1 MNNFGVIEL
10 AGARTTAA
18 PGWAYVPD
26 VGPAAAVQQPA
37 NRKRARNAPGG
48 NLSIGDLS
56 ARQEAKARKEIEAL
70 DRDGARDASIPL
82 PVKSGR
88 AQVKYTPNV
97 RRIMQSQKTFANH
110 LDDFLALQALAEA
123 NPNAQASSSR
133 PGVASGSGSGKRP
146 SQVGKRDAATT
157 SRQQSATAAT
167 TPRDAD
173 TPMTDAGPTLP
184 PVLPPPYRAPPA
196 AHPGD
201 DDPLLMSRVPEV
213 PSDEELRALLAHP
226 PLTYLEALGRRDG
239 TYPTRTFCEVCG
251 YWGRVRCMKCGT
263 RVCALDCL
271 ETHREEC
278 VTRYGL

>member
-10 AGARTTAA
+10 ASARTTAA

-26 VGPAAAVQQPA
+26 TGPAAAIQQPT

-56 ARQEAKARKEIEAL
+56 ARQEAKVRKEIEAL
-70 DRDGARDASIPL
+70 DRDGARDPTIPL

-88 AQVKYTPNV
+88 GQAKFTPNV

-110 LDDFLALQALAEA
+110 LDDFIALQALTEA
-123 NPNAQASSSR
+123 NPNALGSATR
-133 PGVASGSGSGKRP
+133 PGVATGPGNGKRP
-146 SQVGKRDAATT
+146 SQAGKRDTAS
-157 SRQQSATAAT
+157 SRQQSAAAA
-167 TPRDAD
+167 TPRDVD
-173 TPMTDAGPTLP
+173 TPMADAGPPLP
-184 PVLPPPYRAPPA
+184 PVLPPPYREPPA

-201 DDPLLMSRVPEV
+201 DDPLLVSRVPDV

-226 PLTYLEALGRRDG
+226 PLTYLEALGQRDG
-239 TYPTRTFCEVCG
+239 TYPTRVFCEVCG